1 MNSNLMMES
10 NNRPTLL
17 SMLATTT
24 ESIDIVDRS
33 LLILRSKDRRTLL
46 ENSCLGGGSGGV
58 GNVHHCDCMSMLM
71 IIIMIDP
78 ISACFLNFC

>member
-1 MNSNLMMES
+1 MNSNLVMES

-17 SMLATTT
+17 SMLATTTTT

-46 ENSCLGGGSGGV
+46 ENSCLGGSGSV
-58 GNVHHCDCMSMLM
+58 GNVHHCAYEYEYDYDSIRSVLV
-71 IIIMIDP
+71 P
-78 ISACFLNFC
+78 

>member
-1 MNSNLMMES
+1 MNSNLVMES

-46 ENSCLGGGSGGV
+46 ENSCLGGSGSV
-58 GNVHHCDCMSMLM
+58 GNVHHCAYEYDYDYDSIRSVLV
-71 IIIMIDP
+71 P
-78 ISACFLNFC
+78 